1 MKYFILIIALLSSCQ
16 QNSPEIQGKQLFEQT
31 HIGKNN
37 VIGCISCHTTGTDIR
52 TTGPSLY
59 GIGLRAG
66 LMIKGTTAQ
75 QYLRESIINP
85 DAFIVS
91 GYLPAVMY
99 AHYHSELTEQE
110 IDSLISYLLTLK

>member
-1 MKYFILIIALLSSCQ
+1 MILISLLLSACAP
-16 QNSPEIQGKQLFEQT
+16 NNPEVQGKHLFEQV

-37 VIGCISCHTTGTDIR
+37 VIGCVSCHTIRVDIK

-66 LMIKGTTAQ
+66 LMIEGTSAR
-75 QYLRESIINP
+75 QYLKESIINP

-91 GYLPAVMY
+91 GYSPAVMY
-99 AHYHSELTEQE
+99 AHYHSELNDQE
-110 IDSLISYLLTLK
+110 IDSLVSYLLTLK